1 MGINPITRNT
11 MEIEVG
17 KKYKVISF
25 NAPIIYEYYRNPTDR
40 REVEVRTG
48 SILPTNVLDMYIT
61 PSSQSDLQ
69 LLADLSESIEM
80 SSITGFEYLPVED
93 TLKHKTF
100 RCTNWGGDWQSMTM
114 NWLVDNG
121 FCKSGHSKVVVQDCT
136 LERA

>member
-1 MGINPITRNT
+1 

-25 NAPIIYEYYRNPTDR
+25 NAPMIYEYYLNPTDR
-40 REVEVRTG
+40 REVEVRT
-48 SILPTNVLDMYIT
+48 SSVLPANVLDMYIT

-80 SSITGFEYLPVED
+80 SSITGFEYRPVGD
-93 TLKHKTF
+93 TLKLKTF

-114 NWLVDNG
+114 NWLADNG
-121 FCKSGHSKVVVQDCT
+121 FSKAGRSKVVVHDCT